1 MCKKTR
7 ILIADDN
14 KQICQFIKKA
24 IESYPEIEIVGIAYT
39 DEDEITM
46 IEELKPD
53 IVITDLVRNG
63 KYSGLNII
71 KNYYKRVTSPKF
83 LVISADKKEFVIDKD
98 LEVAGY
104 IEKGHGFDFEQIIEE
119 IRKIIQKGET

>member
-24 IESYPEIEIVGIAYT
+24 IESYSEIEIVGIAYT

-104 IEKGHGFDFEQIIEE
+104 IEKGHGFNFEQIIEE
-119 IRKIIQKGET
+119 IRKIIF

>member
-104 IEKGHGFDFEQIIEE
+104 IEKGHGVDFEQIIEE
-119 IRKIIQKGET
+119 IRKIIF

>member
-1 MCKKTR
+1 MCKKIR

-104 IEKGHGFDFEQIIEE
+104 IEKGHGFNFEQIIEE
-119 IRKIIQKGET
+119 IRKIIF

>member
-14 KQICQFIKKA
+14 KQISQFIKKA

-83 LVISADKKEFVIDKD
+83 LVISADKKEFVIVKD

-119 IRKIIQKGET
+119 IRKIIF

>member
-104 IEKGHGFDFEQIIEE
+104 IEKGHGFNFEQIIEE